1 VSPDAMA
8 VRVIVGAL
16 AALGFSVLFNVRGR
30 KILLAALGGVAGW
43 TTFLLIRRLGG
54 SPVLATFVASVGIG
68 VYAELVAGLGGHPAT
83 LFIVSAIIP
92 LIPGGGIYATLSHA
106 LRGEI
111 QATVSAGL
119 ETLYLA
125 GAIATGVALVSSLRV
140 VFRRLRGRV
149 PRRRGRRRLP
159 PVL

>member
-1 VSPDAMA
+1 MA
-8 VRVIVGAL
+8 LQVIVGAL

-43 TTFLLIRRLGG
+43 LVHLLVRRLGA

-68 VYAELVAGLGGHPAT
+68 LYAELVARLAGHPAT

-92 LIPGGGIYATLSHA
+92 LIPGGGIYATMTHA
-106 LRGEI
+106 LQGDISE
-111 QATVSAGL
+111 TVSAGL

-125 GAIATGVALVSSLRV
+125 GAIATGVALVSSLRAILS
-140 VFRRLRGRV
+140 RLRK
-149 PRRRGRRRLP
+149 RGAEAP
-159 PVL
+159 